1 MWSWRS
7 VRPRSRFAEGMCDEV
22 WNSLT
27 AEWLKI
33 RSVRST
39 YWILAVVVGSVLLGA
54 CLAWLG
60 VQGWDG
66 LPPER
71 RARFQAPPMEQ
82 AILPL
87 AQLCVAVLGVL
98 TITSEYATG
107 TIAGSLTAR
116 PQRTLLAAAKIA
128 VVGGVAFVAALVFL
142 FGTFGA
148 ARWIVGARPMAPGY
162 VTSISE
168 EIPMLLVTSLVV
180 TATALI
186 GLGLGVILRSTAG
199 AITAVV
205 ALLLF
210 LPTVARFVPGPW
222 GDRLSSLM
230 LPNLAEQI
238 THGSLTGIAALVLYI
253 VATLGGAMFL
263 LKRRDVA

>member
-1 MWSWRS
+1 
-7 VRPRSRFAEGMCDEV
+7 V

-39 YWILAVVVGSVLLGA
+39 YWVLALVLGSVLLGA
-54 CLAWLG
+54 FLAWQG

-66 LPPER
+66 LPPDR

-98 TITSEYATG
+98 AITSEYATG
-107 TIAGSLTAR
+107 TITGSLTAR
-116 PQRTLLAAAKIA
+116 PQRTLLAAAKMV
-128 VVGGVAFVAALVFL
+128 VVGAVAFMAALVFL

-148 ARWIVGARPMAPGY
+148 ARWIVGDRPMAPGY
-162 VTSISE
+162 VTSVPE

-186 GLGLGVILRSTAG
+186 GLGFGVILRSTAG
-199 AITAVV
+199 AITTVV
-205 ALLLF
+205 VLLLF
-210 LPTVARFVPGPW
+210 LPTVIRFVPSPW

-238 THGSLTGIAALVLYI
+238 SRGSPAGIAALVLYV
-253 VATLGGAMFL
+253 VAPLGGALFL
-263 LKRRDVA
+263 LKRRDVV